1 MAIINVINHTKPM
14 KVAPKI
20 TLIEAFQRA
29 VECALLSD
37 DLSINAE
44 SIRPWLRP
52 HFLAVPKALLQN
64 SVKRMKIVGE
74 SDFKINS
81 ADAVS
86 PIKAALSVQP
96 PAQDTE

>member
-1 MAIINVINHTKPM
+1 MVTTVTNTKTKPM
-14 KVAPKI
+14 KVAPKT

-29 VECALLSD
+29 VECALLWGN
-37 DLSINAE
+37 LSNNAE
-44 SIRPWLRP
+44 AVRPWLRP
-52 HFLAVPKALLQN
+52 YFLAVPKALLQN

-86 PIKAALSVQP
+86 PIKTALSVQP